1 MKWCSNLFSYS
12 DSQLSSGEELVEE
25 IFRRPD
31 VRIERI
37 ISTGQVSGWYDQK
50 EAEWVCLVQGKAQ
63 LEYEGGQTQ
72 DLTAGDIVFLPAHKK
87 HRVSATSR
95 QPACIWLC
103 VFFPGD

>member
-1 MKWCSNLFSYS
+1 MKACHNLFSYS
-12 DSQLSSGEELVEE
+12 DSQLTSKEEQVQELL
-25 IFRRPD
+25 RRPD

-37 ISTGQVSGWYDQK
+37 LSTGQVSGWYDQE
-50 EAEWVCLVQGKAQ
+50 EAEWVCLVQGRAQ
-63 LEYEGGQTQ
+63 LEYEDGQTE
-72 DLTAGDIVFLPAHKK
+72 DLAAGDIVYLPAHKR